1 MKIKILLVT
10 LLVVSTVS
18 LGTVALAANNRERT
32 NTKMNR
38 VKVTEQ
44 RRQEIYGTEKI
55 ALAATDP
62 DFEAKMHRFL
72 LGEVYSYGNLTNRQ
86 RLLITIAS
94 ITATGNADVLAPHVE
109 AALRVGTKP
118 EEIKEVFHQIAPY
131 IGFPGAVKGLVVTNK
146 VFKAQG
152 IKLPLP
158 SQSTTTEGNRLE
170 KGIAV
175 QSEIFGAD
183 NITKM
188 RTAAPANQKH
198 IQDYLSAYC
207 FGDTYTRT
215 SLDLKEREMLTLAA
229 IASMGG
235 CDPQVKAHVNGNK
248 LVGNDKNTILAV
260 ITQCMPF
267 IGFPKTL
274 NALAAVNAVLPEAK

>member
-1 MKIKILLVT
+1 MD
-10 LLVVSTVS
+10 
-18 LGTVALAANNRERT
+18 
-32 NTKMNR
+32 R
-38 VKVTEQ
+38 VKLTEQ
-44 RRQEIYGTEKI
+44 RMHEVYGDHKM
-55 ALAATDP
+55 ALAETDP

-72 LGEVYSYGNLTNRQ
+72 MGEVYSYGNLTNRM
-86 RLLITIAS
+86 RTLITIACLS
-94 ITATGNADVLAPHVE
+94 ANGHADAIAPHVE
-109 AALRVGTKP
+109 AALRVGAKP

-131 IGFPGAVKGLVVTNK
+131 VGFPVAVKGLTVTNK
-146 VFKAQG
+146 VFNDKG

-158 SQSTTTEGNRLE
+158 SQSKTTEEDRLE

-183 NITKM
+183 NISKM
-188 RTAAPANQKH
+188 RAAAPANQKH

-207 FGDTYTRT
+207 FGDTYTRGA
-215 SLDLKEREMLTLAA
+215 LNLKEREMLTLTA

-235 CDPQVKAHVNGNK
+235 CDPQVKAHVKGNQ
-248 LVGNDKNTILAV
+248 LVGNDKNTIMAV

-274 NALAAVNAVLPEAK
+274 NALADVNAVIPENE

>member
-1 MKIKILLVT
+1 MARIEL
-10 LLVVSTVS
+10 
-18 LGTVALAANNRERT
+18 
-32 NTKMNR
+32 TK
-38 VKVTEQ
+38 Q
-44 RRQEIYGTEKI
+44 RMQEIYGLEQSHLVT
-55 ALAATDP
+55 TDP
-62 DFEAKMHRFL
+62 DFDATMHRFL

-94 ITATGNADVLAPHVE
+94 ITATGNGDALAPHVA
-109 AALRVGTKP
+109 AALHIGVKP

-131 IGFPGAVKGLVVTNK
+131 IGFPSAVKGLRAVNE
-146 VFKAQG
+146 VFKARG

-158 SQSTTTEGNRLE
+158 SQSKTTEEDRLD

-175 QSEIFGAD
+175 QSEIFGAE
-183 NITKM
+183 NISKM
-188 RTAAPANQKH
+188 RAAAPANQKH
-198 IQDYLSAYC
+198 IQDYLSGYC
-207 FGDTYTRT
+207 FGDTYTRGC
-215 SLDLKEREMLTLAA
+215 LDLQEREMLTLAA

-248 LVGNDKNTILAV
+248 LVGNDKNTILGV

-274 NALAAVNAVLPEAK
+274 NALAAVNAVIPENE

>member
-1 MKIKILLVT
+1 MD
-10 LLVVSTVS
+10 
-18 LGTVALAANNRERT
+18 
-32 NTKMNR
+32 R
-38 VKVTEQ
+38 VKLAEQ
-44 RRQEIYGTEKI
+44 RMKEIYGDEKI
-55 ALAATDP
+55 ALAETDP

-94 ITATGNADVLAPHVE
+94 ITGTGNADTLTPHIE
-109 AALRVGTKP
+109 AALRIGVKP

-131 IGFPGAVKGLVVTNK
+131 VGFPGAVKGLTLTNK
-146 VFKAQG
+146 VFKAKG

-158 SQSTTTEGNRLE
+158 SQSKTTEEDRLE

-175 QSEIFGAD
+175 QTSIFGDHIA
-183 NITKM
+183 TM
-188 RTAAPANQKH
+188 RASAPDNQKH

-207 FGDTYTRT
+207 FGDTYTRGC
-215 SLDLKEREMLTLAA
+215 LGLKEREMLTLAA
-229 IASMGG
+229 IASLGG

-274 NALAAVNAVLPEAK
+274 NALAAVNAVLPKN